1 MNAVARGNIDAQNA
15 MVGAKLNVVV
25 VVAEEYVGF
34 AKVEDDY
41 ITAINVAGVRAVENA
56 INATAKE
63 PCGAIGF
70 VAKQA

>member
-15 MVGAKLNVVV
+15 MVGARLNAVS
-25 VVAEEYVGF
+25 VVATEDVGYV
-34 AKVEDDY
+34 KVEDDY
-41 ITAINVAGVRAVENA
+41 ITAINVVGVKAMENA